1 MANFIAHWDAF
12 QREQYCSLANIA
24 LYIQSCLKLY
34 TRVVK
39 PAVVSRRFCECH
51 FLNYGSCTSGWGLV
65 SQQILGLSSKW
76 LMFSIASNRFCPWC
90 SKMFTMYPNVMNM
103 ILNSSNNCIAMY

>member
-39 PAVVSRRFCECH
+39 PAVVEGF
-51 FLNYGSCTSGWGLV
+51 V
-65 SQQILGLSSKW
+65 
-76 LMFSIASNRFCPWC
+76 
-90 SKMFTMYPNVMNM
+90 NVTF
-103 ILNSSNNCIAMY
+103 